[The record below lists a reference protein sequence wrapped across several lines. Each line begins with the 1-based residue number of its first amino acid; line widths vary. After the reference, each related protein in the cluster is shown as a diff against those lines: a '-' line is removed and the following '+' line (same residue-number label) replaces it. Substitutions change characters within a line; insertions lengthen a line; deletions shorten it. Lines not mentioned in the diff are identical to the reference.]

1 MREKKFIVVKAN
13 VGLRMD
19 AFVSKVD
26 NDLSRTMVQKLI
38 KEKNVLVNG
47 VVAKS
52 SYKVKEKMR
61 L

>member
-38 KEKNVLVNG
+38 KEK
-47 VVAKS
+47 KCISKWS
-52 SYKVKEKMR
+52 SS
-61 L
+61 